1 MDAKQIHFLELLYKS
16 LLTSS
21 AKEQILNDLD
31 KYSAEQVGRLYD
43 LLEAA
48 EQTRQKEQIRLMVEV
63 KNITGER

>member
-31 KYSAEQVGRLYD
+31 KYSAEQFGRLYD